1 MSIIGIDLGTTT
13 SEVAYYKENHGEII
27 KNLQEGDSAIIPSVV
42 MIENNNVLVGI
53 KAKNQMIL
61 KSKNTV
67 IEVKKYMGSEKTFQ
81 IEEKEYSVVDIS
93 SMILKK
99 IKTIAEFYTGES
111 IQDAVITVPANFN
124 DKQRRDTKEAG
135 ILAGLNVERIVNEP
149 TAAAIAYGFD
159 KIKDNIKILV
169 YDLGGGTLDVTILEL
184 FNGVLDVKAS
194 RGASIG
200 GKDIDEALIKYFVRE
215 FYKKNKKI
223 LDIDNPRI
231 LAALKNAS
239 EECKKNLSFQKEWEV
254 IIPYITKDEKGNPL
268 DLNLV
273 ITEQLL
279 NNISIELIHNTET
292 VIDETLK
299 GANLSCDEINKV
311 ILVGGSTRMPLVR
324 NTISNK
330 FGEKKIVSGINPE
343 ETVAIGAAIL
353 GGIKKTQ
360 IKGDKEKI
368 VVLDSCSHT
377 LGVEVLGNKMDAI
390 ILRDSKLPARVTK
403 KYKTVDDN
411 QDEAIINIYEGEEE
425 RVNENIL
432 LGTIEVKNIPKG
444 PSGQEVLDI
453 TFEYDLNGILDVTVK
468 TISTGSVQNITIGSK
483 TIINSELSK
492 DIKVNMDEERFD
504 IDKDEASV
512 PELNSSEEINSEENI
527 TYEKTKVME
536 EVEKV
541 EETNSQGDEE
551 DYSNIYG
558 EVVSVVQYVNAHMNE
573 YDGQVQSNIK
583 SILQELLIA
592 VRSDEYK
599 KCRELETK
607 VLNMIGIK

>member
-111 IQDAVITVPANFN
+111 VEDAVITVPANFN

-200 GKDIDEALIKYFVRE
+200 GKDIDEALIRYFVRE

-444 PSGQEVLDI
+444 PSGQEILDI

-468 TISTGSVQNITIGSK
+468 TISTGSVQKITIGNK

-492 DIKVNMDEERFD
+492 DIQVN
-504 IDKDEASV
+504 
-512 PELNSSEEINSEENI
+512 
-527 TYEKTKVME
+527 YEKTTVME
-536 EVEKV
+536 EVEEV
-541 EETNSQGDEE
+541 EETNSHGDEE